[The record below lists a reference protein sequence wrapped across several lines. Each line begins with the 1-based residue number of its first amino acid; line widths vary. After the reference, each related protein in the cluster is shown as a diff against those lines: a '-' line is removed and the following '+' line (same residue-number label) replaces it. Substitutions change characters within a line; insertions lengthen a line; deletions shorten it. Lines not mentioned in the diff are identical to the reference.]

1 MLKCL
6 TLILCFFLGGP
17 EANENIL
24 KCIFKRKVDM
34 ESKSISTP
42 NVERN
47 SFAHEAEN
55 TGEESDGIKV
65 ISSTPCYPMQHR
77 INKLQADD
85 VELLKKFD
93 PSKNLNMIGIQ
104 VDSEGASDFVFAN
117 GTILSPILKHGEEE
131 KYKESNS
138 AIELQNNSSDRTD
151 RCDTTAPRFDER
163 TLENSYKVADIASV
177 LDKNNSTYGS
187 TVFSDISTDSFSLT
201 HWQPETGTITLS
213 IDYSA
218 ADIVSVLDKKD
229 VTQAI
234 YDSPRNTDLYSNVSN
249 DITQDSQISNDD
261 WKQAVSP
268 VIPACGTSPNL
279 MRSRSLPCSMNK
291 TAGDFMVTSR
301 ILSTDINGRI
311 NFGLPVSK
319 SCTLIYSHNKQPSP
333 NKGVSDSF
341 TVSNDSAICSNI
353 SDSER
358 LTTSVC
364 DLNSE
369 DRYSHDSIANIHTG
383 NSVAGSNVFLD
394 AMIDINS
401 ENLEY
406 TNNID
411 EKIDT
416 TTVDV
421 ILPTV
426 ALKTES
432 SSRPSESC
440 QSDTDSNPCD
450 AHISLQNEDTTDMM
464 TNLNESS
471 VTDYGFASESNC
483 DSANI
488 DSTYLSRRHSMSN
501 LVAYF

>member
-17 EANENIL
+17 EAKENFL

-47 SFAHEAEN
+47 SFAHEVEN
-55 TGEESDGIKV
+55 TDEESDGIKV

-85 VELLKKFD
+85 EELLKKFD

-104 VDSEGASDFVFAN
+104 VDCEGASDFVFAN

-131 KYKESNS
+131 KHKESNS
-138 AIELQNNSSDRTD
+138 AIELQNNSTD

-187 TVFSDISTDSFSLT
+187 MILSDISTDSFSLT
-201 HWQPETGTITLS
+201 HWQPETGTITLN

-218 ADIVSVLDKKD
+218 TDIVSVLDKKD

-249 DITQDSQISNDD
+249 DITQDSQISTDD

-268 VIPACGTSPNL
+268 VIAACGTNPNL
-279 MRSRSLPCSMNK
+279 KRSRSLPCSMNK
-291 TAGDFMVTSR
+291 TAGDFMFTGR
-301 ILSTDINGRI
+301 ILSTDINERI

-319 SCTLIYSHNKQPSP
+319 SCTSIYSHNKQPSP

-341 TVSNDSAICSNI
+341 TLSNDSAICSNI

-358 LTTSVC
+358 LITNVS

-369 DRYSHDSIANIHTG
+369 GMYSHDSMANIHTG
-383 NSVAGSNVFLD
+383 NSVAGSKVFLD
-394 AMIDINS
+394 AVIDINS
-401 ENLEY
+401 EDLEY
-406 TNNID
+406 TNNIE
-411 EKIDT
+411 EKIDA

-426 ALKTES
+426 APKNGS
-432 SSRPSESC
+432 NSRSSESC

-450 AHISLQNEDTTDMM
+450 VHISLQNEDTMDMV
-464 TNLNESS
+464 TNLNDSS
-471 VTDYGFASESNC
+471 VIDYGFASESNS
-483 DSANI
+483 DSANME
-488 DSTYLSRRHSMSN
+488 STYLSRRHSMSN